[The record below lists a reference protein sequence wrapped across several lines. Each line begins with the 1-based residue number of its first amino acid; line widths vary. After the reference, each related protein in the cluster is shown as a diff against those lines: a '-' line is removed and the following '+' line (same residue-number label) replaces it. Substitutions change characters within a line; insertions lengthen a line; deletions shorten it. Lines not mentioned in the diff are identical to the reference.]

1 MSAPAAASLISVEEY
16 LHNPAYRRSEYA
28 GGRIVQKPVG
38 TKDHGR
44 LQGRCFRFLDEYFDS
59 HPGGYAS
66 VELHCRFSIDGELRF
81 RLPDVCAVIERE
93 DDPDSPY
100 LERAPHLA
108 VEVRSP
114 EDKVSD
120 ILRKLDEYF
129 SVGTRLAWVILPE
142 ERAALIRTADGRITV
157 ASAGDVLRG
166 GDVLPG
172 LAVAVDELFR

>member
-1 MSAPAAASLISVEEY
+1 MSAPAAASLISLEEY
-16 LHNPAYRRSEYA
+16 LHNPAYKRSEYV
-28 GGRIVQKPVG
+28 GGRIVPRTMG

-44 LQGRCFRFLDEYFDS
+44 LQGRCFTCLDQYFDS

-66 VELHCRFSIDGELRF
+66 VELHCRFSIDGEVRF

-93 DDPDSPY
+93 DDADSPY
-100 LERAPHLA
+100 LERAADLA

-114 EDKVSD
+114 EDQISD

-129 SVGTRLAWVILPE
+129 LAGTRLAWVILPE
-142 ERAALIRTADGRITV
+142 EEAALVRTADGRLTV
-157 ASAGDVLRG
+157 ASEGDTLDG

-172 LAVAVDELFR
+172 LSVSVDELFR